1 MSSGR
6 KINNNKERLRQFK
19 KMANEDWNK
28 VLELSKHSFDIN
40 RLQVEYRYLINQLD
54 DFNVYLNT
62 DKQYSELAQLYDDIS
77 KKIKSRYDEI
87 YQERA
92 NDLRKLLNKNIDM
105 LKIIENSVAYDT
117 LVEIDNEQIISS
129 KNVITEIQANYEAG
143 LDLSRIRDHVSLLF
157 DIFNT
162 LCKVNNGMITQPSYS
177 VIKDDN

>member
-129 KNVITEIQANYEAG
+129 KNVITEIQAN
-143 LDLSRIRDHVSLLF
+143 
-157 DIFNT
+157 
-162 LCKVNNGMITQPSYS
+162 
-177 VIKDDN
+177 